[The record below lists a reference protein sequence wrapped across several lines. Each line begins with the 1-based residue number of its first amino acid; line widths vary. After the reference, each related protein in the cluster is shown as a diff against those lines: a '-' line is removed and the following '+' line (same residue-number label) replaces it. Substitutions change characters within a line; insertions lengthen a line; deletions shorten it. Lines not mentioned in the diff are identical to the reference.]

1 MQLAAREAERFRH
14 EYIGTEHIL
23 LGLVKE
29 GRGVAAKVLKH
40 LDIDLRK
47 TRLEIEMIVRHGP
60 GGDQVVLDRLP
71 LTPWAEKVIEY
82 AIDEA
87 RKFNHNYVGTE
98 HLLLGLLREEEGVAS
113 QVLLHL
119 GLTLDDGRREVLTLL
134 EPGGA

>member
-1 MQLAAREAERFRH
+1 M
-14 EYIGTEHIL
+14 
-23 LGLVKE
+23 
-29 GRGVAAKVLKH
+29 
-40 LDIDLRK
+40 
-47 TRLEIEMIVRHGP
+47 
-60 GGDQVVLDRLP
+60 P